1 MRNAVCIS
9 RIIEPFLGMVLW
21 VYVTQGAMTPQA
33 WGLALI
39 CLPATLLGAYLGI
52 RLYGRVNDQQFR
64 TLVLSLLLASGIV
77 LMVSNLT

>member
-39 CLPATLLGAYLGI
+39 CLPAALLGAYLGI
-52 RLYGRVNDQQFR
+52 R
-64 TLVLSLLLASGIV
+64 
-77 LMVSNLT
+77 